1 VIVEKLEEH
10 IYKLAL
16 REPDSAPVISCYLD
30 CTGGPAGCQKLVSA
44 RSCELG
50 GTLTGAVL
58 PDFERALRRIQR
70 YLQTEVGNMTRGI
83 AVFAREGVNPF
94 FLALQFEVPLPD
106 WIAVAS
112 TPDLF
117 HLVELEDNYDRY
129 AIVPASAR
137 DRVSDIITSTLA
149 CFLQHEETESQAIA
163 DRLVTQ
169 IYTNGLAVAGAGPTL
184 QALKSR
190 QADFLVIAKNYEP
203 SSGWECR
210 NCGRMDLSSPDPNFC
225 PDCRNRSVRQFD
237 VRAEMVRL
245 AKQQL
250 CGVEVVEHSD
260 AWLRVG
266 GIGCLLRFMSSER
279 YASQA
284 A

>member
-1 VIVEKLEEH
+1 VKHE
-10 IYKLAL
+10 
-16 REPDSAPVISCYLD
+16 R
-30 CTGGPAGCQKLVSA
+30 TGRPYDNRQ
-44 RSCELG
+44 R
-50 GTLTGAVL
+50 
-58 PDFERALRRIQR
+58 ERAARFIREQIQV
-70 YLQTEVGNMTRGI
+70 L
-83 AVFAREGVNPF
+83 AGVMS
-94 FLALQFEVPLPD
+94 AG
-106 WIAVAS
+106 
-112 TPDLF
+112 
-117 HLVELEDNYDRY
+117 RY
-129 AIVPASAR
+129 AHLILAGTARATALVRKGLSKTLAARMVDSVPASAS

-149 CFLQHEETESQAIA
+149 CFLQHEETESQAIS

-203 SSGWECR
+203 TSGWECR

-237 VRAEMVRL
+237 IRAEMVRL

-260 AWLRVG
+260 ALLRVG
-266 GIGCLLRFMSSER
+266 GVGCLLRFLSPER